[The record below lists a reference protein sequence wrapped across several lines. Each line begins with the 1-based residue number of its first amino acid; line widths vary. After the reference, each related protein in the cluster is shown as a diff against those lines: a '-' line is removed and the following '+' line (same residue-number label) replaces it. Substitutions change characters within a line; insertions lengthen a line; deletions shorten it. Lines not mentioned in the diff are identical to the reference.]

1 MSTDTKRA
9 LIPIMTQQYEQIA
22 AIEAQWG
29 IRFKEGDM
37 RPRIEYFH
45 DAVRAL
51 SSGTADL
58 YAKNSRLSVEYLAY
72 DLASLRE
79 VQAHPLGKIPRRQS
93 TPTGQ
98 ELLVLNADGGSGP
111 SRGVR
116 AELKQL
122 YKDYT
127 VLFAALFAETADIN
141 FKSRSEEVDTSVSDL
156 SKAQGVLKQ
165 VASGAINPTQ
175 ARMLLDGIEM
185 DGLREKMQQALSTKA
200 LQAAQASAMI
210 AQLKGAEQKIMTEQK
225 TLDKAHLSYVTG
237 QLAVYQESKDTV
249 KRLAAQ
255 GMNLAGKF
263 VQNAMNN
270 AGKGQGK
277 GV

>member
-1 MSTDTKRA
+1 M
-9 LIPIMTQQYEQIA
+9 
-22 AIEAQWG
+22 
-29 IRFKEGDM
+29 
-37 RPRIEYFH
+37 
-45 DAVRAL
+45 RAL

-79 VQAHPLGKIPRRQS
+79 VQAHPLGKIPRKQS

-98 ELLVLNADGGSGP
+98 ELLVLDDDNGAGP

-141 FKSRSEEVDTSVSDL
+141 FKSRSEEVDTSITDL

-200 LQAAQASAMI
+200 LQAAQAQAMM
-210 AQLKGAEQKIMTEQK
+210 AQLKGAEQKIMAEQK
-225 TLDKAHLSYVTG
+225 TLDKAHISYVTG

-277 GV
+277 GF